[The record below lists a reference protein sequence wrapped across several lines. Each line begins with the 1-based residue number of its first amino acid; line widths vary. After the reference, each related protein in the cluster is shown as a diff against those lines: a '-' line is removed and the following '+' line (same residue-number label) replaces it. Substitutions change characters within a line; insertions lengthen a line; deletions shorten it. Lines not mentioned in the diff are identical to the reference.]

1 MKKHKEKVKGRTAAV
16 IGMVLLIVLSIPMGM
31 GFSLVRAR
39 NAASEHFY
47 GSYDTFGLVEDLS
60 RCSGE
65 AMNMTTLAGKYMEAD
80 NEKIAA
86 VREWSSRLEA
96 AERPSEKAQ
105 AYGELTLHINALYN
119 ELCGVEMSVEDED
132 YREEIYADFIMYVD
146 LVSYSEYNVEAMEFN
161 ETFRNAPGRVIGEWM
176 GVRELELFA

>member
-1 MKKHKEKVKGRTAAV
+1 MKKQKEKIKGRAAAV
-16 IGMVLLIVLSIPMGM
+16 IGMVLLIVLSIPLGM

-39 NAASEHFY
+39 NAASAHFY

-80 NEKIAA
+80 HEKITA

-96 AERPSEKAQ
+96 AERPAEKAK
-105 AYGELTLHINALYN
+105 AYGELTVQINALYN
-119 ELCGVEMSVEDED
+119 ELCKVEMSAEDVE
-132 YREEIYADFIMYVD
+132 YREEIYADYTMYVD
-146 LVSYSEYNVEAMEFN
+146 LVSYSEYNVEATEFN
-161 ETFRNAPGRVIGEWM
+161 ETFRNAPGRVIGTWM
-176 GVRELELFA
+176 GVKELELFA

>member
-1 MKKHKEKVKGRTAAV
+1 MKKKKERIRGRTAAV
-16 IGMVLLIVLSIPMGM
+16 IGMVLLIVLSIPLGM

-80 NEKIAA
+80 NDKITA
-86 VREWSSRLEA
+86 VREWGSRLEA
-96 AERPSEKAQ
+96 AERPAEKAK
-105 AYGELTLHINALYN
+105 AYGELTVQINALYN
-119 ELCGVEMSVEDED
+119 ELCKVEMSAEDAE
-132 YREEIYADFIMYVD
+132 YREEIYADYRMYVD
-146 LVSYSEYNVEAMEFN
+146 LVSYSEYNVEATEFN
-161 ETFRNAPGRVIGEWM
+161 ETFRNAPGRMIGALM
-176 GVRELELFA
+176 GVKELELFA